1 MTDTRFYAK
10 QFAPWDNTGKTI
22 SGAPNSAEALKRAG
36 LDWQVN
42 RLALTAEGNLPVPN
56 FYANVRSSDNSV
68 LGIVGNR
75 YQIVQNADAF
85 AFTDNLIHNEMGVE
99 VTYDSAGSFG
109 NGKRVWMMAKLPTI
123 SIMNDDIIPYVV
135 IVNSHDGKG
144 SVRVSVIPMRIACC
158 NALALALSKATRS
171 WSTTHAGDLAAKL
184 EDATNTLDLATAY
197 MTALEEEAELLQQT
211 LISDSL
217 LEDFLQEM
225 FPYNPFATNDK
236 KNNNNAESRRLIRD
250 IYSQKEDL
258 KMFHGTAW
266 GVYNAFADYTSHLEP
281 MRKVSNVSLFRERR
295 FAGFIDGTNELAAI
309 ENLIRKTA

>member
-1 MTDTRFYAK
+1 MNTRFYSK
-10 QFAPWDNTGKTI
+10 QFAPWANTGKSI
-22 SGAPNSAEALKRAG
+22 VEAPDSTEALKRAG
-36 LDWQVN
+36 LDWKVN

-56 FYANVRSSDNSV
+56 FFANVRSDDNAI

-75 YQIVQNADAF
+75 YKIVQNEEAF
-85 AFTDNLIHNEMGVE
+85 AFTDNLIHNEMGVK

-144 SVRVSVIPMRIACC
+144 SVRVSVIPMRIACY

-184 EDATNTLDLATAY
+184 EDASNTLDLATAY

-211 LISDSL
+211 RISDKL
-217 LEDFLQEM
+217 FEEFLEEM
-225 FPYNPFATNDK
+225 FPFNPFATNDK
-236 KNNNNAESRRLIRD
+236 KNNNNLESRQLIRD

-258 KMFHGTAW
+258 KMFRGTAW

-281 MRKVSNVSLFRERR
+281 LRKVSNVSLFRERR